1 MMSNKDDKNKNDFF
15 PVILMGSLF
24 VLIHGLALLV
34 TQPFKTAGIEPAF
47 EDINNPINIIYILV
61 ILLVFTLVI
70 LIISKFWK
78 KQVIQVLILG
88 AIGYTSL
95 YVIYPLISLIKPI
108 SYGIVIYISE
118 SAYIPITIPLVLSI
132 VFSVSLVYILYKYP
146 EWYVIDLTGIL
157 IGAGAIAIFGMS
169 LSILLVIV
177 LLIVLA
183 LYDAVSVYKTKHMI
197 DLADT
202 VMDLKLPVLL
212 VVPKIK
218 NYSLIKETKRL
229 KEKLKEGE
237 ERDAFFMGLGDI
249 VMPGI
254 LVASVYNNVPNSLLL
269 SIGIIIGT
277 LIGFSILMIF
287 VMRGKPQAGL
297 PLLCGG
303 AIIGYFVSSLLLYG
317 ELKGLALSLSI

>member
-1 MMSNKDDKNKNDFF
+1 MNDVKKDKNELAAVAIMGLFF
-15 PVILMGSLF
+15 IV
-24 VLIHGLALLV
+24 IHGLALLI
-34 TQPFKTAGIEPAF
+34 TRPFRLAGVKSAF
-47 EDINNPINIIYILV
+47 EDPSNPLNIVYIFAILIV
-61 ILLVFTLVI
+61 FTVIILLI
-70 LIISKFWK
+70 AKFWK
-78 KQVIQVLILG
+78 KQIIQILILG
-88 AIGYTSL
+88 AIGYTAA
-95 YVIYPLISLIKPI
+95 YVIYPLLSLIKPI
-108 SYGIVIYISE
+108 SYGIKIYVTNKS
-118 SAYIPITIPLVLSI
+118 YIPFSIPVVLAVVLAI
-132 VFSVSLVYILYKYP
+132 VLVYILYKYP

-157 IGAGAIAIFGMS
+157 IGTGAIAIFGMS
-169 LSILLVIV
+169 LSVLLVIIFLV
-177 LLIVLA
+177 CLA
-183 LYDAVSVYKTKHMI
+183 IYDAISVYKTKHMI

-212 VVPKIK
+212 VVPKIR

-229 KEKLKEGE
+229 KKQIEEKE

-254 LVASVYNNVPNSLLL
+254 LVASVYNTIQNGLLL

-303 AIIGYFVSSLLLYG
+303 AIFGYIISSLILFG
-317 ELKGLALSLSI
+317 ELKGLALPI